1 MSRDAFEMSA
11 GAYVLGALSPA
22 ERGAFVEHLDTC
34 AGCRAHV
41 DDMAG
46 LPGLLSRVGPAGI
59 ATLDDDPTGED
70 GETVATPPVPA
81 SLLPDLLRA
90 VDRAQRRRTWTTAAL
105 VAVAAC
111 AALLAVLAG
120 VQRSAAPTPLALR
133 PVVAA
138 PITADVGLTPVSWG
152 TRIGLRCTYSGPKGV
167 SRPYALVVL
176 ATDGRHESIGTWTA
190 VPGDEVRLS
199 GATSIRESDIAAIEV
214 QALNGFTLLR
224 LTDPGAVG

>member
-1 MSRDAFEMSA
+1 MSRDVFEMSA

-22 ERGAFVEHLDTC
+22 ERAAFVGHLDGC

-46 LPGLLSRVGPAGI
+46 LPGLLSRVGPAGL
-59 ATLDDDPTGED
+59 TELDDGPVTDD
-70 GETVATPPVPA
+70 DATPPLPA

-90 VDRAQRRRTWTTAAL
+90 VDRRQRRRSWVTAAV

-111 AALLAVLAG
+111 TALLAVLIG
-120 VQRSAAPTPLALR
+120 VQRTAAPTPLALR
-133 PVVAA
+133 PVVNA

-176 ATDGRHESIGTWTA
+176 ATDGRRESIGTWTA

-199 GATSIRESDIAAIEV
+199 GATSIRESDIAAVEV

-224 LTDPGAVG
+224 LTDPGAVR

>member
-1 MSRDAFEMSA
+1 MSA
-11 GAYVLGALSPA
+11 AAYVLGALAPA
-22 ERGAFVEHLDTC
+22 ERAQFVDHLDTC
-34 AGCRAHV
+34 VGCRAHV

-46 LPGLLSRVGPAGI
+46 LPGLLSRVGPAEL
-59 ATLDDDPTGED
+59 AALDDDPAGD
-70 GETVATPPVPA
+70 GGGDSPGATPPLPP

-90 VDRAQRRRTWTTAAL
+90 VDRRQRRRSWTTAAL

-133 PVVAA
+133 PVVDA
-138 PITADVGLTPVSWG
+138 PITADVGLTPVTWG

-176 ATDGRHESIGTWTA
+176 ATDGRRESIGTWTA

-199 GATSIRESDIAAIEV
+199 GATSIRESDIAAVEV

-224 LTDPGAVG
+224 LNDPGAVQ

>member
-22 ERGAFVEHLDTC
+22 ERAAFVEHLDIC
-34 AGCRAHV
+34 AACRAHV

-46 LPGLLSRVGPAGI
+46 LPGLLSRVGPVGLASMDDSAEGGEI
-59 ATLDDDPTGED
+59 AP
-70 GETVATPPVPA
+70 TPPVPA

-90 VDRAQRRRTWTTAAL
+90 VDRRQRRRAWTTAAL

-133 PVVAA
+133 PVVTA
-138 PITADVGLTPVSWG
+138 PISADVGLTPVSWG

-176 ATDGRHESIGTWTA
+176 ATDGRRESIGTWTA

-199 GATSIRESDIAAIEV
+199 GATSIRESDIAAVEV
-214 QALNGFTLLR
+214 QALNGFALLR
-224 LTDPGAVG
+224 LTDPGAVQ

>member
-1 MSRDAFEMSA
+1 MSRDVFEMTA

-22 ERGAFVEHLDTC
+22 ERAAFVDHLDTC

-46 LPGLLSRVGPAGI
+46 LPGLLSRVAPAGL
-59 ATLDDDPTGED
+59 ALDDDPAGTD
-70 GETVATPPVPA
+70 DDATPPLPP

-90 VDRAQRRRTWTTAAL
+90 VDRRQRQRSWTTAAL

-111 AALLAVLAG
+111 AALLAVLVG

-176 ATDGRHESIGTWTA
+176 ATDGRRESIGTWTA

-199 GATSIRESDIAAIEV
+199 GATSIRESDIAAVEV

-224 LTDPGAVG
+224 LTDPGAVQ